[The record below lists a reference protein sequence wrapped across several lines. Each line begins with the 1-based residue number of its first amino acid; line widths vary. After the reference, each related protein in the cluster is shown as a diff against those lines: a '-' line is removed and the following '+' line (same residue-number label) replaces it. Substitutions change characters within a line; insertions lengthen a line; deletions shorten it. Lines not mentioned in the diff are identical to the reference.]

1 MSMPTVLNASFDL
14 IHDILTKIAA
24 NDEAYSAPVARA
36 RINYIE
42 DGDLSLRSLDLE
54 KSHVGSDSSS
64 TSEKRSEKSFDADAT
79 SNKTRSASQTC
90 SEFDP
95 EMSHTTTNSQPDFDP
110 ESAVMTP
117 RSADDKYPD
126 KKLKMTNTPIRN

>member
-1 MSMPTVLNASFDL
+1 MSMPTVLNTSFDL
-14 IHDILTKIAA
+14 LHDILTKIAA

-36 RINYIE
+36 RINDIE
-42 DGDLSLRSLDLE
+42 DGDLSLQSLDLE
-54 KSHVGSDSSS
+54 KSYVGSDNSS
-64 TSEKRSEKSFDADAT
+64 TSEKSFDAEST
-79 SNKTRSASQTC
+79 SNRTRSASQTR

-95 EMSHTTTNSQPDFDP
+95 ERSHTTTNSQQGFDP

-126 KKLKMTNTPIRN
+126 KNQLQANELTRAK